1 MRKLAAAFAALALFA
16 ISSSIYSC
24 ENKNGSSQQSS
35 TSSASNDSL
44 IKRGAYLVTI
54 MGCDDCHS
62 PKKMGPKGPELD
74 LERRF
79 SGHPAS
85 MPLAKID
92 RSQLSSWVLFHPN
105 LTAFVGPWGVSYAA
119 KITSDP
125 TGIGSWS
132 EAQFIKA
139 LREGKFKGMDNTRPL
154 LPPMPW
160 QSFAKASDEDLK
172 AIFSYLKST
181 KPVSNV
187 VPTAVAPDAIASL
200 K

>member
-1 MRKLAAAFAALALFA
+1 MRKLAFFIIALMLLSTVITIISCNNQNTTKPMALGSN
-16 ISSSIYSC
+16 IS
-24 ENKNGSSQQSS
+24 Q
-35 TSSASNDSL
+35 DSL

-119 KITSDP
+119 NITSDP
-125 TGIGSWS
+125 TGIG
-132 EAQFIKA
+132 
-139 LREGKFKGMDNTRPL
+139 
-154 LPPMPW
+154 
-160 QSFAKASDEDLK
+160 
-172 AIFSYLKST
+172 
-181 KPVSNV
+181 
-187 VPTAVAPDAIASL
+187 
-200 K
+200 